1 MMNKKKTLF
10 KELIGSYIVFS
21 ITIVIILIFF
31 GLLMFFGVVK
41 NADSYIPDNL
51 IDDSGKIVDSRLID
65 DHKAWVEKLDEN
77 NNIVETVGNKRDS
90 INSYTDEDIMKL
102 VNLKSNAE
110 EFHTFIKFVGNNK
123 YLIKI
128 PTRNFNI
135 TLNLVESNT
144 KRVNMGFL
152 VFLLIYILLIILLS
166 KNLSNKIKK
175 PIGIMLEGMNRVESG
190 EKNVQIDF
198 HTRNELNDLKDNFN
212 NMIVKIEREEELRIK
227 KEEEKNRLLLDLSHD
242 IKTPISTI
250 KSYSIALKDGLVDE
264 PKKDE
269 YYDIIDRKA
278 TRISYLVDE
287 MNNMLKLDN
296 PDYNINLQRINFSE
310 IIRNTVLEYY
320 NELEKDG
327 VEVIMEIPE
336 DDIYLELDSNLI
348 KRVLNNLLEN
358 QIKYNKGDFVRVI
371 LREEKDKII
380 FKVIDNGNL
389 IDSNT
394 KENLFNPFV
403 RGDEA
408 RSSSGGL
415 GLGLSISKKIVEK
428 HGGEIYYSDEG
439 NLNNFIIELR
449 SK

>member
-1 MMNKKKTLF
+1 MSKKKTLF
-10 KELIGSYIVFS
+10 RELVGSFVSFS
-21 ITIVIILIFF
+21 
-31 GLLMFFGVVK
+31 
-41 NADSYIPDNL
+41 
-51 IDDSGKIVDSRLID
+51 
-65 DHKAWVEKLDEN
+65 
-77 NNIVETVGNKRDS
+77 
-90 INSYTDEDIMKL
+90 
-102 VNLKSNAE
+102 
-110 EFHTFIKFVGNNK
+110 
-123 YLIKI
+123 
-128 PTRNFNI
+128 
-135 TLNLVESNT
+135 
-144 KRVNMGFL
+144 
-152 VFLLIYILLIILLS
+152 LLIILSLVVVSSIWIYGGTVMVGINTETMNIVKNGEVNSEYIVNELNGWIEKLDDKNNIIEVIGSKKDNSRNYTDKDIIEILNYKNSTKYYSSIETIGEDKYIIKIPKERMDFSYRNEIRGDFGKIGGIVFIILYILILIFVSKKLS
-166 KNLSNKIKK
+166 KKIKK
-175 PIGIMLEGMNRVESG
+175 PINKILDGMNRVEDG
-190 EKNVQIDF
+190 EKGVQIDF
-198 HTRNELNDLKDNFN
+198 HTKNELNDLKDNFN

-242 IKTPISTI
+242 IKTPVSTI
-250 KSYSIALKDGLVDE
+250 KSYSIALKDGLVEED
-264 PKKDE
+264 KKDE
-269 YYDIIDRKA
+269 YYDIIDKKA

-296 PDYNINLQRINFSE
+296 PDYNINLQRVNFSE

-320 NELEKDG
+320 NELEKNG

-336 DDIYLELDSNLI
+336 KDIYLELDLNLI
-348 KRVLNNLLEN
+348 KRVLNNLMEN

-371 LREEKDKII
+371 LKEEKDKII

-389 IDSNT
+389 IDNDT

-408 RSSSGGL
+408 RLSSGGL